1 MAKRAEYGKNKQ
13 ICVISI
19 SRRTRLKFTSLF
31 SATFLFS
38 LLVPM
43 RQYYLFAY
51 DIDPAEAAVILQNAF
66 MQPALALPETACCAR
81 ITASANA
88 APPLSRE
95 TKPTKPRQPLKR
107 HGGRNWASRKPYRC
121 TPTQA
126 KNLARAMLPPTAN
139 VSTWAKAC
147 IWTAN
152 GCNREKKSTAAVR
165 AAP

>member
-88 APPLSRE
+88 APLLLRE
-95 TKPTKPRQPLKR
+95 TKPTKQKRLLKR
-107 HGGRNWASRKPYRC
+107 HGGRNWALPRLYGC
-121 TPTQA
+121 TPTQE
-126 KNLARAMLPPTAN
+126 KNRAQAMFPPT
-139 VSTWAKAC
+139 VSGLT
-147 IWTAN
+147 
-152 GCNREKKSTAAVR
+152 
-165 AAP
+165 